1 MKRKVKQATRT
12 NLWFLALTWFAAL
25 WALVKLIVCWPK
37 ISWHG
42 IREVIYML
50 LGMALI
56 LLTTAFF
63 QSRLRSIN
71 RQQRLRWLI
80 AARQQRAMVAFLL
93 LEAGVI
99 AFVTLISHA
108 VAL

>member
-1 MKRKVKQATRT
+1 
-12 NLWFLALTWFAAL
+12 
-25 WALVKLIVCWPK
+25 
-37 ISWHG
+37 
-42 IREVIYML
+42 ML

-56 LLTTAFF
+56 LLTSAFF

-71 RQQRLRWLI
+71 RQQRVRWFI
-80 AARQQRAMVAFLL
+80 AARQQRFMAAFLL

-99 AFVTLISHA
+99 AFVTLISYA